1 MATEGPL
8 AEIVKHVSYAVVLA
22 GVSYGI
28 YKIMVPKGHINP
40 SIDKSNSKVVNV
52 INIEDIADTLALCR
66 CWRSKTFPKCDG
78 SHAQHNQ
85 CTGDNVGPVLI
96 KRFAA
101 ST

>member
-1 MATEGPL
+1 MTTNSPL
-8 AEIVKHVSYAVVLA
+8 ADFVKYVPYALVL
-22 GVSYGI
+22 GGISYGV
-28 YKIMVPKGHINP
+28 YKVISPKGHINP
-40 SIDKSNSKVVNV
+40 NIQKSNSKVVNV

-96 KRFAA
+96 KRNAA
-101 ST
+101 